1 MAIETLK
8 PAIETPNSAVG
19 ENIALSA
26 NKSSEKLNQV
36 GSEINSEIILQQ
48 LVGEFILDDITG
60 TEEIYLWYL
69 KSTLEKIKK

>member
-8 PAIETPNSAVG
+8 PAIG

-69 KSTLEKIKK
+69 KSSLEKIKK

>member
-8 PAIETPNSAVG
+8 PAIG

-60 TEEIYLWYL
+60 TEEIYLWYQ

>member
-1 MAIETLK
+1 MAI
-8 PAIETPNSAVG
+8 G

-69 KSTLEKIKK
+69 KSSLEKIKK